1 MRTVSRGKLVSD
13 HLLNMFA
20 SNHVISCDLV
30 FQTIISW
37 SVWEPHYAIPF
48 LKGRLE
54 NVMLTIISPTSFDNP
69 HDSLDESWKQ
79 KQRYIHIHKN
89 KHKISKS
96 KNIYITLIDYL

>member
-1 MRTVSRGKLVSD
+1 
-13 HLLNMFA
+13 
-20 SNHVISCDLV
+20 
-30 FQTIISW
+30 
-37 SVWEPHYAIPF
+37 
-48 LKGRLE
+48 
-54 NVMLTIISPTSFDNP
+54 MLTIISPTSFDNP